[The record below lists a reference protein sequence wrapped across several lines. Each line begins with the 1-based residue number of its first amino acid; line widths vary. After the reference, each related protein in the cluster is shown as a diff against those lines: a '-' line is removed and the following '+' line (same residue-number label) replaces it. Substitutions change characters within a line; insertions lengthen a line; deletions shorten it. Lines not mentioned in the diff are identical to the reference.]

1 MLSRSMFSRCRSAQ
15 YAEGGPIHGSGPE
28 ELSFVSSTIGR
39 AGRYV
44 PDGSG
49 AGGDA
54 ATSRMMFGYAMRLSI
69 SWAPTLRSR
78 CLSPERT
85 IRSSLHLPARGRM
98 RSGCQSLKTSSP
110 LTQRQDGANK
120 IRKAFV
126 EGMRLN
132 YLGFCDFKVVVVWGF
147 TTFKL

>member
-1 MLSRSMFSRCRSAQ
+1 
-15 YAEGGPIHGSGPE
+15 
-28 ELSFVSSTIGR
+28 
-39 AGRYV
+39 
-44 PDGSG
+44 
-49 AGGDA
+49 
-54 ATSRMMFGYAMRLSI
+54 
-69 SWAPTLRSR
+69 
-78 CLSPERT
+78 
-85 IRSSLHLPARGRM
+85 M

-147 TTFKL
+147 TTIQIVILRVILLLLRYLYLEAEVNVLH